1 MSSWKRR
8 PDLYPVATP
17 HRQHR
22 KHRHLVTHQASQ
34 SGDQA
39 VFQQHTPHATAFAIQ
54 RSQINSSTRC
64 HTCGGLGH
72 GSSIDG
78 KSCLTRELGFSI
90 PKPTL
95 LQIKYPIYPTGE
107 PTPRQVKEALMADH
121 TLDKLNSLPESA
133 WQYFA
138 SLVAEGEAEFGAA
151 QAVGY
156 RSDGGRG
163 RGKGKQPFVRRRF
176 PGKGKGKPAP
186 TNQQVDLAKSCEY
199 YEAQPSNFY
208 DNCADEPEHHG
219 EVFSIEYDSI
229 VVSNNAVPTGQRS
242 PIPNNVACASGPF
255 L

>member
-8 PDLYPVATP
+8 PNLYQVATP

-39 VFQQHTPHATAFAIQ
+39 AFQQHTPHATALAIQ

-72 GSSIDG
+72 VSSIDG
-78 KSCLTRELGFSI
+78 KSCLTREFGISI

-95 LQIKYPIYPTGE
+95 LQIKYPTGE
-107 PTPRQVKEALMADH
+107 PMSRQLKEALIAE
-121 TLDKLNSLPESA
+121 LPEATWRDALAYMSESGPVS
-133 WQYFA
+133 
-138 SLVAEGEAEFGAA
+138 SLDIAKCVLGNEAEYEAA

-186 TNQQVDLAKSCEY
+186 INQQADLAQDCEDY
-199 YEAQPSNFY
+199 
-208 DNCADEPEHHG
+208 ADEPEHDG

-229 VVSNNAVPTGQRS
+229 VVSNNAPTADGTAFS
-242 PIPNNVACASGPF
+242 DSD
-255 L
+255 